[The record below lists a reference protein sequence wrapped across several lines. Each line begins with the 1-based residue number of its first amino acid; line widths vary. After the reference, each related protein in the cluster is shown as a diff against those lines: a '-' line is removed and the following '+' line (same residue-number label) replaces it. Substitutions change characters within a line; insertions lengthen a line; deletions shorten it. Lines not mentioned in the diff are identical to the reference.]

1 VDHGSS
7 TRSSAPVS
15 SAFLLLIVAFL
26 ACAVGMLYSP
36 DNARWLVFPF
46 VLAGFLISLCLHEF
60 GHALVAYYCGD
71 TTVEE
76 KGYLT
81 LNPLHYTDLQYSIV
95 FPILVMAIGGIG
107 LPGAAVY
114 INTRLLRHRVYGAL
128 VSAGGP
134 LATAVVLLLLMLT
147 INLAF
152 KPVAPDPVRTDL
164 VRSDLVLY
172 AAVSYL
178 ALLQVTVLVFNLLPC
193 PGLDGWGIIEPFLPY
208 SAQQW
213 GRRAAMIAPVLLVL
227 ALFFLPGLNGW
238 FWNLVFTVSSQ
249 IGLDWRVAW
258 SGYGLFQF
266 WR

>member
-1 VDHGSS
+1 VDKGSS
-7 TRSSAPVS
+7 TRESAPLS

-26 ACAVGMLYSP
+26 ACAVWMLYRP
-36 DNARWLVFPF
+36 EHGRWLVFPF
-46 VLAGFLISLCLHEF
+46 VLTGFLISLCLHEF

-81 LNPLHYTDLQYSIV
+81 LNPLHYTDVQYSIL
-95 FPILVMAIGGIG
+95 FPLLVMAIGGIG

-114 INTRLLRHRVYGAL
+114 INTRLLRRRVYGAL

-134 LATAVVLLLLMLT
+134 LATAVVLLVLMLT

-152 KPVAPDPVRTDL
+152 KPVAPDPA
-164 VRSDLVLY
+164 LY

-178 ALLQVTVLVFNLLPC
+178 AMLQVTVLVFNLLPC

-208 SAQQW
+208 GAQQW
-213 GRRAAMIAPVLLVL
+213 GRRAAMIAPVFLVL
-227 ALFFLPGLNGW
+227 AFFFIPGPSRW
-238 FWNLVFTVSSQ
+238 FWDVVDAISLQ
-249 IGLDWRVAW
+249 IGLDTHLAF
-258 SGYGLFQF
+258 SGLRLFQF